1 MNIKHYGGF
10 VVKIN
15 LYQKEHQVWAL
26 AQCQGVSGAAITD
39 RLQKMDYSKV
49 VDEALEEFC
58 LNWLKKYKHSD
69 VMVSKWVVAEEGPE
83 EYVAISL

>member
-10 VVKIN
+10 VVKIS
-15 LYQKEHQVWAL
+15 LYQKENQVLAL

-39 RLQKMDYSKV
+39 RLPKMDYTKV

-58 LNWLKKYKHSD
+58 LKWLGKYKHSD
-69 VMVSKWVVAEEGPE
+69 VMTSNWVVAEEGPE